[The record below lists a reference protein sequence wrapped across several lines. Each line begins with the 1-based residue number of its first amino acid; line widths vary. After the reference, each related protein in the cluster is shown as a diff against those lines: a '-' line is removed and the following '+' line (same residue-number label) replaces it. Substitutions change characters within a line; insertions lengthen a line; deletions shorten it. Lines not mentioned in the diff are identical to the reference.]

1 LSWRFASTRIVSTIL
16 NRLSG
21 MFSRKK
27 KGAEQQQPSSN
38 KTSNE
43 RAGVNAN
50 GSNDNV
56 SSSASN
62 QSMSASSKSK
72 GGLPAAAPSAA
83 GAANTKSVVKGMS
96 SMNINE
102 APTEQKDDSQVESQD
117 RRTSNKPKHSISYAA
132 ERVIGNGSF
141 GVVYQAT
148 AIETGETVAI
158 KKVLQDRRFKNREL
172 QIMRMLE
179 HPSVVALKHSFLA
192 KGEKPDDVYLNLVME
207 FIPETIHRTL
217 RNHTKAKKLIPI
229 MFTKVYMYQVC
240 RALAYIHSVGICHRD
255 IKPQNLLL
263 DPNTHVVKLCD
274 FGSAKIL
281 TKGQPNV
288 AYICSRYYRAPE
300 LVFEATEY
308 TTAIDIWSLG
318 CVMAELLL
326 GKPLFPGDS
335 GVDQLIEI
343 IKILG
348 TPTKEEIYAMNPNHT
363 SFSFPQISPQPWSK
377 IFRNKAPKAAIDL
390 VTKFL
395 VFKPKERLDPFS
407 ALLHPFFDELREPGS
422 RLPNGKPLPPLFNFT
437 DKELRMAEQRK
448 VTERLIP
455 PHVIKDMLPH
465 IGRVRAQMAREVAA
479 AAQSHPQS

>member
-1 LSWRFASTRIVSTIL
+1 MQL
-16 NRLSG
+16 NDD
-21 MFSRKK
+21 
-27 KGAEQQQPSSN
+27 
-38 KTSNE
+38 
-43 RAGVNAN
+43 
-50 GSNDNV
+50 DNV
-56 SSSASN
+56 DA
-62 QSMSASSKSK
+62 KVE
-72 GGLPAAAPSAA
+72 LPPTQVTTAPDN
-83 GAANTKSVVKGMS
+83 GD
-96 SMNINE
+96 
-102 APTEQKDDSQVESQD
+102 PRRKD
-117 RRTSNKPKHSISYAA
+117 KPKHSISYAA

-141 GVVYQAT
+141 GIVYQAT

-172 QIMRMLE
+172 QIMKMLD
-179 HPSVVALKHSFLA
+179 HPDVVSLKHSFLA

-240 RALAYIHSVGICHRD
+240 RAIAYIHSMGICHRD

-274 FGSAKIL
+274 FGSAKVL
-281 TKGQPNV
+281 TRGQPNV

-318 CVMAELLL
+318 CVMGELLL

-348 TPTKEEIYAMNPNHT
+348 TPSKEEIYAMNPNHT
-363 SFSFPQISPQPWSK
+363 SFSFPQIAPHPWNK
-377 IFRNKAPKAAIDL
+377 VFRNKAPKDAIDL
-390 VTKFL
+390 VSKFL
-395 VFKPKERLDPFS
+395 QYKPQSR
-407 ALLHPFFDELREPGS
+407 LHPFEALSHKFFDELREPNA

-437 DKELRMAEQRK
+437 DRELRMAEQMK
-448 VTERLIP
+448 LSDKIIP
-455 PHVIKDMLPH
+455 PHLAKDIAPQLE
-465 IGRVRAQMAREVAA
+465 RVRQAIAA
-479 AAQSHPQS
+479 HNL